1 MPIVIREIK
10 KKNKKGM
17 GEEKIPAKNNM
28 GMDSMQPKKKKAD
41 YKMKG
46 GKMSK
51 YYSKGGTV
59 FTGR

>member
-1 MPIVIREIK
+1 
-10 KKNKKGM
+10 M
-17 GEEKIPAKNNM
+17 GEEKIPAEKNM
-28 GMDSMQPKKKKAD
+28 GMGSMQPKKKTAD
-41 YKMKG
+41 QKMKG

>member
-1 MPIVIREIK
+1 
-10 KKNKKGM
+10 M
-17 GEEKIPAKNNM
+17 GEEKIPAKKNM

-51 YYSKGGTV
+51 YYNKGGTV

>member
-1 MPIVIREIK
+1 
-10 KKNKKGM
+10 M
-17 GEEKIPAKNNM
+17 GEEKIKPSKNM
-28 GMDSMQPKKKKAD
+28 GMDSMQPGNKKAD